1 MNAGR
6 RPSTCTATTV
16 PVRRWEVVN
25 SPLWCCVWVDG
36 PHRSGADGRLRV
48 AVAGVRVL
56 HDRPGNPRRREP
68 GDPGTREAVAHPRP
82 LRQTRA
88 LLAVPRVVLRHRIR
102 HWISH
107 ADRTLV
113 MSCRART
120 RHTYDGTRRDG
131 RMT

>member
-48 AVAGVRVL
+48 AVAG
-56 HDRPGNPRRREP
+56 
-68 GDPGTREAVAHPRP
+68 TREAVAHPRP

-88 LLAVPRVVLRHRIR
+88 LLAVPRRAPPPDPSLDQPCRAI
-102 HWISH
+102 
-107 ADRTLV
+107 LV

-120 RHTYDGTRRDG
+120 RHTYDGTRRGG